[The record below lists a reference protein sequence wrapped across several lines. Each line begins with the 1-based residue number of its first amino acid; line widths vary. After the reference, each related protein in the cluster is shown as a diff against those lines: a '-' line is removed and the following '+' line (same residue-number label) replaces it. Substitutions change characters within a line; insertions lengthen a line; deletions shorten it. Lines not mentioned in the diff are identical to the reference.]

1 MVSPR
6 LIASP
11 RIADS
16 SNVLSLASAPSFKW
30 VKWRLKPVQ
39 SSTSISSSVI
49 LMRGSNWLV
58 WSISACARSGTAASS
73 GVIFSPDSVRMA
85 SGSSLSLA
93 RRVTVANCSSSS
105 CKRSSRY
112 WSLFGLIARG
122 RACSR
127 LSAANFSA
135 GSR

>member
-1 MVSPR
+1 M
-6 LIASP
+6 
-11 RIADS
+11 
-16 SNVLSLASAPSFKW
+16 ASAPSFKW